1 MEEQEETKR
10 PEFAALLKEAPK
22 EEDAERQSE
31 ETREPQTPEAKK
43 DAFGTETRRILGL
56 EESATDEVA
65 LGALKAAAEKA
76 GLLDA
81 LRTELAEMKESAE
94 RKRKSELIEQGLED
108 GRLTRDLAENW
119 AARQD
124 SATLEAYL
132 EHAPHLIPVARSR
145 REERKRE
152 KGVLTDM
159 DRKMIRMFGFREDEY
174 LQAKDA

>member
-1 MEEQEETKR
+1 MEEQEDTKPQAPAASPDETR
-10 PEFAALLKEAPK
+10 A
-22 EEDAERQSE
+22 EDAERKPE
-31 ETREPQTPEAKK
+31 KEWETQADKAEK
-43 DAFGTETRRILGL
+43 DEFGTEARRILGL
-56 EESATDEVA
+56 EESAPDEVV
-65 LGALKAAAEKA
+65 LGALKAASEKA

-81 LRTELAEMKESAE
+81 SRAELAEMKESAE
-94 RKRKSELIEQGLED
+94 RKRKNELIEQGLED

-132 EHAPHLIPVARSR
+132 EHAPHLIPVARPH

-152 KGVLTDM
+152 GSVLTDM